1 MGDRPPTYR
10 RPVVQSDISGN
21 IAAKTEIST
30 PSSGNRSALL
40 TSTVGMRHL
49 QPDDL
54 IASQVTVVDPALA
67 AIFKDTLNSTSI
79 QWAMSSLITVLSMT
93 DYYDQ
98 QPAFDRVDSIA
109 VVYFKEVLYPQNRLG
124 LMMLMWALAAHI
136 VVILVLVVA
145 FVRNTRLTL
154 LGNAW
159 STFMQVAESPD
170 VMEHMAG
177 GSELTDAEVF
187 KALKKAQ
194 KSGLRARFIRR
205 GEGAEVVVR

>member
-1 MGDRPPTYR
+1 M
-10 RPVVQSDISGN
+10 SGN

-30 PSSGNRSALL
+30 PLSGNRSALL

-49 QPDDL
+49 KPDVL
-54 IASQVTVVDPALA
+54 IAGKVTVVDPALA

-93 DYYDQ
+93 NYYDQ
-98 QPAFDRVDSIA
+98 QPAFDRVDNVTVA
-109 VVYFKEVLYPQNRLG
+109 YFKEVLYPQNRLG

-136 VVILVLVVA
+136 IVILVLVVT

-159 STFMQVAESPD
+159 SNFMQVAESPD
-170 VMEHMAG
+170 IMEHMAG
-177 GSELTDAEVF
+177 GSELTDTEVS

-194 KSGLRARFIRR
+194 KSGLRARFIHR